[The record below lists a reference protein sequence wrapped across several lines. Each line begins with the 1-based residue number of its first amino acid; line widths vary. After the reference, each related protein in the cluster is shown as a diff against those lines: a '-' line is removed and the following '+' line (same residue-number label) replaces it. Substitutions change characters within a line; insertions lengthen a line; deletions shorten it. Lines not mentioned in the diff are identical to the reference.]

1 MKNQRQGAFLISK
14 MHQIAGRIFTR
25 KLRQY
30 HIHNFSPAQ
39 GRIMFV
45 LWQKDNISIQEL
57 AQETQLKKSTLT
69 SMLDRLEEAGHIKR
83 VPSESDRR
91 KIMIQTTQKDKEL
104 QGLYAEASREVTQI
118 FYDGFTSGE
127 IDQFEDYLSRILSNI
142 KEIEK
147 NLNQHDK

>member
-1 MKNQRQGAFLISK
+1 
-14 MHQIAGRIFTR
+14 MHRIAGRIFTR

-30 HIHNFSPAQ
+30 QIHNFSPAQ

-83 VPSESDRR
+83 VPSKSDRR
-91 KIMIQTTQKDKEL
+91 KIMIRLTEKDKKL
-104 QGLYAEASREVTQI
+104 QGVYADISRDVTGL
-118 FYDGFTSGE
+118 FYQGFTSRE
-127 IDQFEDYLSRILSNI
+127 IDWFEEYLLRIFNNI
-142 KEIEK
+142 SEIEK
-147 NLNQHDK
+147 HMDHDET